1 MNFITTFLPVFSLF
15 IIGLFGILV
24 NRKNLLLMI
33 FCIELILLSLNFSF
47 LLSSFYLDDALG
59 QVFTIFI
66 LTVAAAETSIGLAIL
81 ITYYRVVGTIS
92 LEFLN
97 LLKG

>member
-1 MNFITTFLPVFSLF
+1 MNFINTFLPVFSLF

-24 NRKNLLLMI
+24 NRKNLLLII

-47 LLSSFYLDDALG
+47 QLSSFYLDDALG

-81 ITYYRVVGTIS
+81 ITYYRIVGTIS

-97 LLKG
+97 LLKS